1 MQILNPTKF
10 HSFVIIGDFNVNFCN
25 KDYYLFSY
33 IDDILCT
40 FSLTQVV
47 SSHTHISP
55 SGTSSLLDYVLL
67 SDLQL
72 LDCDTIPAL
81 ATSDHLGI
89 SLTLAW
95 VPKPRKVWLYSLG
108 YFEKACS
115 MIYETDWDTILSS
128 DVDDAAK

>member
-1 MQILNPTKF
+1 MSIFVTK
-10 HSFVIIGDFNVNFCN
+10 IIIYFII
-25 KDYYLFSY
+25 
-33 IDDILCT
+33 IDNILCT

-72 LDCDTIPAL
+72 LLDCDTIPAL
-81 ATSDHLGI
+81 ATSNHLGI

-95 VPKPRKVWLYSLG
+95 NPPRARVPKPRKVWLYSLG
-108 YFEKACS
+108 
-115 MIYETDWDTILSS
+115 ILKRLA
-128 DVDDAAK
+128 V